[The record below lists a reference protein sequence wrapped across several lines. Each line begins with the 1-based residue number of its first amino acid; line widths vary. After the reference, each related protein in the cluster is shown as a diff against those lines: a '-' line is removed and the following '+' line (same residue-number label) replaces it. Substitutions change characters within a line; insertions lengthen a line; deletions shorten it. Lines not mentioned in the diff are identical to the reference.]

1 MFRRLKLQANSAQI
15 TKPKPLHVV
24 PSSMVTLSESTMEEF
39 GLSQK
44 DVVKC
49 FPKHK
54 INFIERNKL
63 QKPEA
68 AKMS

>member
-1 MFRRLKLQANSAQI
+1 
-15 TKPKPLHVV
+15 
-24 PSSMVTLSESTMEEF
+24 MVTLSESTMEEF